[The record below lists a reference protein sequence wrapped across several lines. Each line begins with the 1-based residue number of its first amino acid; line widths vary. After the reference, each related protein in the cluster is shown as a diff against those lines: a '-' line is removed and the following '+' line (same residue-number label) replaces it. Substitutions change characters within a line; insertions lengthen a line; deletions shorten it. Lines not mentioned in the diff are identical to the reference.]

1 MHHSLFTLLLLFHA
15 VVLTFSWVVP
25 IRLFQ
30 QQQQQLLGLAAH
42 STTRRQW
49 LAESAT
55 TTAASIAVAT
65 TIESTTLPGLALALE
80 PSLLTEAKTKTTVS
94 TCDPAVSVWRNPSSG
109 RKIYLLGTAHISD
122 SSAQLAGL
130 LVNDVRPDAV
140 FIELDAKRIKRVS
153 KNNDTTTTSSSSS
166 STTSSSG
173 SRSQSTGGS
182 ERGFPISGP
191 IQSAPVDTTNVAAIS
206 ATDKKIN
213 LFDLKQRA
221 LVAGSAAVG
230 GAIQGMYKKLNKS
243 GFNPGEE
250 FVIAIQEGQ
259 KVGAQIILGDRDVE
273 VTLQRLTQAL
283 GKTDIQALLQPNAEL
298 EATMAAMMPSSQQ
311 IPRSDDVNFKE
322 EMSVYVETMKAKENV
337 TLLMTQLKRAA
348 PELYEA
354 LVAERDA
361 YMANGLDKLSIFPT
375 IVAVMG
381 IAHVDGVETVLKS
394 RGWMPVPLTCP
405 ITKQ

>member
-1 MHHSLFTLLLLFHA
+1 M
-15 VVLTFSWVVP
+15 
-25 IRLFQ
+25 
-30 QQQQQLLGLAAH
+30 
-42 STTRRQW
+42 
-49 LAESAT
+49 
-55 TTAASIAVAT
+55 
-65 TIESTTLPGLALALE
+65 
-80 PSLLTEAKTKTTVS
+80 
-94 TCDPAVSVWRNPSSG
+94 
-109 RKIYLLGTAHISD
+109 
-122 SSAQLAGL
+122 
-130 LVNDVRPDAV
+130 
-140 FIELDAKRIKRVS
+140 
-153 KNNDTTTTSSSSS
+153 DTT
-166 STTSSSG
+166 
-173 SRSQSTGGS
+173 
-182 ERGFPISGP
+182 
-191 IQSAPVDTTNVAAIS
+191 DVAIPT
-206 ATDKKIN
+206 TDKKVN

-221 LVAGSAAVG
+221 LVVGSAAVG

-311 IPRSDDVNFKE
+311 QLPRSDDANFKE

-337 TLLMTQLKRAA
+337 KLLMVQLKRAA

-354 LVAERDA
+354 LVAERDE

-381 IAHVDGVETVLKS
+381 IAHVDGVEMVLKS
-394 RGWMPVPLTCP
+394 RGWMPVPLT
-405 ITKQ
+405 

>member
-1 MHHSLFTLLLLFHA
+1 MHHSLSILLLLFHA
-15 VVLTFSWVVP
+15 AVLSSSWVIP
-25 IRLFQ
+25 IRHYQ
-30 QQQQQLLGLAAH
+30 QQQQQQRQLVSIAAH
-42 STTRRQW
+42 STSRRQW

-55 TTAASIAVAT
+55 STATVAVVAT
-65 TIESTTLPGLALALE
+65 ATGSTTLPAKALAQE
-80 PSLLTEAKTKTTVS
+80 SLVLTEARTKTTVS

-109 RKIYLLGTAHISD
+109 RKVYLLGTAHISD
-122 SSAQLAGL
+122 SSAQLAGQ

-153 KNNDTTTTSSSSS
+153 KRNDTSTTSTTTTS
-166 STTSSSG
+166 
-173 SRSQSTGGS
+173 RSQSAGGR
-182 ERGFPISGP
+182 EGGFPISGP
-191 IQSAPVDTTNVAAIS
+191 VESNPVDTTDVAIPT
-206 ATDKKIN
+206 TDKKVN

-221 LVAGSAAVG
+221 LVVGSAAVG

-311 IPRSDDVNFKE
+311 QLPRSDDANFKE

-337 TLLMTQLKRAA
+337 KLLMVQLKRAA

-354 LVAERDA
+354 LVAERDE

-381 IAHVDGVETVLKS
+381 IAHVDGVEMVLKS

-405 ITKQ
+405 TTKR